1 MEETKQTNGNSP
13 QPLSAE
19 EATSISGGDAAASCP
34 TTVTVGTSGANM
46 SVPAPSPSDG
56 LIAVYEGFVDVT
68 SHIIERVASAAK

>member
-1 MEETKQTNGNSP
+1 MEDTKQTNGNSP

-34 TTVTVGTSGANM
+34 TTVTVSANP
-46 SVPAPSPSDG
+46 SVVSQSTSPSDG

-68 SHIIERVASAAK
+68 SHIIERVASTIK

>member
-1 MEETKQTNGNSP
+1 MEDTKQTNGNSP

-34 TTVTVGTSGANM
+34 TTVTISGNP
-46 SVPAPSPSDG
+46 SVATQAPDPSSG

-68 SHIIERVASAAK
+68 SHIIERVAAAAK

>member
-1 MEETKQTNGNSP
+1 MEDTKQANGNSP

-19 EATSISGGDAAASCP
+19 EATSISGGDGSCP
-34 TTVTVGTSGANM
+34 TTVTIGANP
-46 SVPAPSPSDG
+46 SITNQAPDPSSG